1 MVQLLAEDIQTK
13 EVLDWQG
20 VHLFHFV
27 GSTCSQKTRIFL
39 GLKGIDWQSHHMN
52 LVKKAHQTEYYMGI
66 NPRGLVPTL
75 VHDGKVIIES
85 NDILTYLDETFPEP
99 SLIPSD
105 RANEIAARLKAE
117 DDLHL
122 AIRAIT
128 MRFVFPGFL
137 AKRSEKEIA
146 NYEALGTGTVQGA
159 TDEHKAEESAFWRR
173 MLQHGYI
180 PDEDIKDAFAK
191 FQAQLQ
197 VFDELL
203 ANQDYLVGSTVTVA
217 DIAWYIYL
225 RRLTLGG
232 YPLARHP
239 HVNAWFSKLDARP
252 EFHNEVPT
260 GGLPGLITSG
270 LHAVQALKRSR
281 LVDVAEAS

>member
-1 MVQLLAEDIQTK
+1 MVQLLPQDVQTK

-20 VHLFHFV
+20 VHLFHFA

-39 GLKGIDWQSHHMN
+39 GLKGIQWHSHHLN
-52 LVKKAHQTEYYMGI
+52 LVRKAHQTTYYMGI

-85 NDILTYLDETFPEP
+85 NDILTYLEASFPEP
-99 SLIPSD
+99 SLIPAEHS
-105 RANEIAARLKAE
+105 NEIAARLQAE

-128 MRFVFPGFL
+128 MRFVFPSFL
-137 AKRSEKEIA
+137 AKRSEKDIA
-146 NYEALGTGTVQGA
+146 NYERLGTGTVQGA
-159 TDEHKAEESAFWRR
+159 TDENKAREAAFWRR
-173 MLQHGYI
+173 MLHHGHI
-180 PDEDIKDAFAK
+180 PDSDIKAAFHQ
-191 FQAQLQ
+191 FYTQLEA
-197 VFDELL
+197 FDTLL
-203 ANQDYLVGSTVTVA
+203 VGQSYLVGNSVTVA

-225 RRLTLGG
+225 RRLTLAG

-239 HVNAWFSKLDARP
+239 RVSTWFARLHAMP
-252 EFHNEVPT
+252 EFHQEVPS
-260 GGLPGLITSG
+260 GGMPGLITGS
-270 LHAVQALKRSR
+270 LRAVQTLKRSR